1 MGRQS
6 NGVVKAGRVRRR
18 VGDQQPGVKE
28 QRWPGTWMA
37 LGIFF
42 AIFSFLWLGPRT
54 LVPGQLLVKLLVV
67 CGLVTLLLPYRSTGL
82 RLGMERFEWF
92 LFNLLAL
99 GPTLSGLI
107 LWSNLAIHGPV
118 TWGEE
123 PVGRSVV
130 IELPANGGSPERH
143 TLPWPG
149 EQRFSR
155 TDWIS
160 ADVRGWR

>member
-1 MGRQS
+1 
-6 NGVVKAGRVRRR
+6 
-18 VGDQQPGVKE
+18 
-28 QRWPGTWMA
+28 MA

-130 IELPANGGSPERH
+130 IELPANGGARNVIRF
-143 TLPWPG
+143 PG
-149 EQRFSR
+149 PG
-155 TDWIS
+155 T
-160 ADVRGWR
+160 ALLAH